1 MEGLYDELSALRKD
15 NFLNREVEERAGLG
29 QKEPSEDIIA
39 YEQDIQF
46 EAFQNQ
52 KLKTKDGSSI
62 FKGLNQ

>member
-29 QKEPSEDIIA
+29 QKEPSEDIIS